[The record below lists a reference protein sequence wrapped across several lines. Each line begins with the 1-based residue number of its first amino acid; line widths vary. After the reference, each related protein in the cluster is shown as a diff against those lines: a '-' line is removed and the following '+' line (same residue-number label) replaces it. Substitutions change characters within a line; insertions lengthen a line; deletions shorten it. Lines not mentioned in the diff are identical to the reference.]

1 MDARQFIEAYAKKN
15 HADDPEWLKNLIWKK
30 ISSVGGLLSEEGAIL
45 LIAGEHGWAMQ
56 EAPMEAIKPKEDKT
70 PITGYTE
77 LSDYYFDLIWDTTEK
92 GNDYRKFP
100 SEPLVV
106 KILRI
111 YDAKKPE
118 YGFAKMQ
125 TGVKVTDG
133 KNEKYFNFEDKEAF
147 NYGEKTFPANLMSS
161 AVQQVKQQLIGK
173 TVAIYNWELGKYTGK
188 DDKTKF
194 SLTSTTFTY
203 FKMVDATNFEA
214 PMTESDIIDEL
225 YEEVPIQEIEE
236 GI

>member
-1 MDARQFIEAYAKKN
+1 MVGEIVDAKQYIETYAANN
-15 HADDPEWLKNLIWKK
+15 HADQPTWLSDKVALK
-30 ISSVGGLLSEEGAIL
+30 IKSVGGLLSEEAAIMI
-45 LIAGEHGWAMQ
+45 IAGEHGWAMQ

-92 GNDYRKFP
+92 GNEYRKFP

-125 TGVKVTDG
+125 TGVKITDG
-133 KNEKYFNFEDKEAF
+133 KNTKYFNFEDKEKF
-147 NYGEKTFPANLMSS
+147 TTGDKTFPANLMSS
-161 AVQQVKQQLIGK
+161 AVQQVRQELLGK
-173 TVAIYNWELGKYTGK
+173 AIAIYGWELFKGQKG
-188 DDKTKF
+188 F
-194 SLTSTTFTY
+194 NLTSTAYTY
-203 FKMVDATNFEA
+203 FKVVDTSDFE
-214 PMTESDIIDEL
+214 EEYDYLSEVDIEEVTDEL
-225 YEEVPIQEIEE
+225 A
-236 GI
+236 